1 LNFSQK
7 DIQQIEEKGLSVE
20 KVEKQIKIF
29 KRGNIALNIQ
39 AAATVWDGIFF
50 YSEQEKYEYIS
61 YYEKQK
67 DQLEIVKFVPASG
80 AATRM
85 FQDLQ
90 IFLKEF
96 KPKME
101 SLPEYLK
108 RTNNKNLKLFFDNI
122 EKLPFYKRALNNARE
137 NQPGFDELN
146 RHARKLLLVRTI
158 LYSQGL
164 GLSNYPKGL
173 VPFHDY
179 TNYVATAFEE
189 HFYEAAKYAEANG
202 KARLHFTVSK
212 EHKEKFEAEFDDIKS
227 RVVKKTGIAFK
238 VSYSFQDPKT
248 DTIAVD
254 ENNEPF
260 RTKNG
265 KLFFRPGGHGAL
277 IENLNSQKADLVFIK
292 NIDNVV
298 TTSKLDEISENK
310 KILAGKLLK
319 VQELCFS
326 YLNSLDTKEPSE
338 KNIQGILQFIENEL
352 FYTFPED
359 FDDLSEENKIQQL
372 KSRLN
377 RPLRIC
383 GMVKNEGEPGG
394 GPFLLKM
401 KNGEHSIQIIE
412 SAQIDQNDPRQKQIA
427 KNSTHFNPVDLVC
440 GLRNYKGEAFDLTEF
455 VDPETC
461 FITSKTID
469 GKAIKALELPG
480 LWNGAMAKWNSVFV
494 EVPVSTFNPVKTVI
508 DLLKPSHQP
517 T

>member
-1 LNFSQK
+1 MNFSQK
-7 DIQQIEEKGLSVE
+7 DIQQIESKGLSVE
-20 KVEKQIKIF
+20 KVEEQIEIF
-29 KRGNIALNIQ
+29 KRGNLALDIQ

-67 DQLEIVKFVPASG
+67 NQLEILKFIPASG

-85 FQDLQ
+85 FQGLQ
-90 IFLKEF
+90 IFLQEF
-96 KPKME
+96 KPKTE

-108 RTNNKNLKLFFDNI
+108 RTDNKKLKLLFDNI

-146 RHARKLLLVRTI
+146 RHSRKLLLVQTI
-158 LYSQGL
+158 LYSHGL
-164 GLSNYPKGL
+164 NLSNYPKGL

-179 TNYVATAFEE
+179 TDYVATAFEE
-189 HFYEAAKYAEANG
+189 HFYEAAKYAETNG
-202 KARLHFTVSK
+202 KARLHFTVSE
-212 EHKEKFEAEFDDIKS
+212 EHKEKFEAEYDDIKS
-227 RVVKKTGIAFK
+227 RVSEKTKVAFK

-260 RTKNG
+260 RTKG
-265 KLFFRPGGHGAL
+265 GELFFRPGGHGAL
-277 IENLNSQKADLVFIK
+277 IENLNNQKADLVFIK

-298 TTSKLDEISENK
+298 TTSKLDEVTEYK

-326 YLNSLDTKEPSE
+326 YMNSLETQKPSE

-352 FYTFPED
+352 FYTFPEG
-359 FDDLSEENKIQQL
+359 FDELSEENKIQQL
-372 KSRLN
+372 ISRLN

-401 KNGEHSIQIIE
+401 RNGAHSIQIIE
-412 SAQIDQNDPRQKQIA
+412 GAQIDPNDSQQKQIA

-440 GLRNYKGEAFDLTEF
+440 GMRNYKGEAFDLTEF

-480 LWNGAMAKWNSVFV
+480 LWNGAMAKWNSVFI
-494 EVPVSTFNPVKTVI
+494 EVPVSTFNPVKTIV

>member
-20 KVEKQIKIF
+20 KVEDQIENF
-29 KRGNIALNIQ
+29 KRGNVDLDIL
-39 AAATVWDGIFF
+39 AAATVWDGIFL

-67 DQLEIVKFVPASG
+67 TKLEILKFVPASG

-85 FQDLQ
+85 FKDLQ
-90 IFLKEF
+90 VFLEEF
-96 KPKME
+96 KPQSE

-108 RTNNKNLKLFFDNI
+108 RTNNTNLKLFLDNL
-122 EKLPFYKRALNNARE
+122 EKLPFYERALNTARE

-146 RHARKLLLVRTI
+146 RHARKILLVQTI
-158 LYSQGL
+158 LYSHGL
-164 GLSNYPKGL
+164 GLSNFPKGL
-173 VPFHDY
+173 VPFHNYED
-179 TNYVATAFEE
+179 YVATAFEE

-202 KARLHFTVSK
+202 KANLHFTISE
-212 EHKEKFEAEFDDIKS
+212 EHKEKFEAEYDDIKS
-227 RVVKKTGIAFK
+227 RVTKKTGVTFK
-238 VSYSFQDPKT
+238 VSYSYQDPKT

-254 ENNEPF
+254 LNNKPF
-260 RTKNG
+260 RTEEG
-265 KLFFRPGGHGAL
+265 EMFFRPGGHGAL
-277 IENLNSQKADLVFIK
+277 IENLNNQEADLVFIK

-298 TTSKLDEISENK
+298 IASKLDEVAEYK

-319 VQELCFS
+319 VQEQCFS
-326 YLNSLDTKEPSE
+326 YLNSLELQKPSE

-352 FYTFPED
+352 FYSFPED
-359 FDDLSEENKIQQL
+359 FDLLSDENKIQQL
-372 KSRLN
+372 KFRLN

-394 GPFLLKM
+394 GPFLLRM
-401 KNGEHSIQIIE
+401 KNGEQSIQIIE
-412 SAQIDQNDPRQKQIA
+412 GAQIDQNDPLQKEIA
-427 KNSTHFNPVDLVC
+427 KNSTHFNPVDIVC

-455 VDPETC
+455 IDSETC
-461 FITSKTID
+461 FITSKTVD

-494 EVPVSTFNPVKTVI
+494 EVPVNTFNPVKTVM

-517 T
+517 S

>member
-20 KVEKQIKIF
+20 KVEDQIENF
-29 KRGNIALNIQ
+29 KRGNVDLDIL
-39 AAATVWDGIFF
+39 AAATVWDGIFL

-67 DQLEIVKFVPASG
+67 TKLEILKFVPASG

-85 FQDLQ
+85 FKDLQ
-90 IFLKEF
+90 VFLEEF
-96 KPKME
+96 KPQSE

-108 RTNNKNLKLFFDNI
+108 RTNNTNLKLFLDNL
-122 EKLPFYKRALNNARE
+122 EKLPFYERALNNARE

-146 RHARKLLLVRTI
+146 RHARKILLVQTI
-158 LYSQGL
+158 LYSHGL
-164 GLSNYPKGL
+164 GLSNFPKGL
-173 VPFHDY
+173 VPFHNYED
-179 TNYVATAFEE
+179 YVATAFEE

-202 KARLHFTVSK
+202 KANLHFTISE
-212 EHKEKFEAEFDDIKS
+212 EHKEKFEAEYDDIKS
-227 RVVKKTGIAFK
+227 RVTKKTGVTFK
-238 VSYSFQDPKT
+238 VSYSYQDPKT

-254 ENNEPF
+254 LNNKPF
-260 RTKNG
+260 RSEEG
-265 KLFFRPGGHGAL
+265 EMFFRPGGHGAL
-277 IENLNSQKADLVFIK
+277 IENLNNQEADLVFIK

-298 TTSKLDEISENK
+298 IASKLDEVAEYK

-319 VQELCFS
+319 VQEQCFS
-326 YLNSLDTKEPSE
+326 YLNSLELQKPSE

-352 FYTFPED
+352 FYSFPED
-359 FDDLSEENKIQQL
+359 FDLLSDENKIQQL
-372 KSRLN
+372 KFRLN

-394 GPFLLKM
+394 GPFLLRM
-401 KNGEHSIQIIE
+401 KNGEQSIQIIE
-412 SAQIDQNDPRQKQIA
+412 GAQIDQNDLLQKEIA
-427 KNSTHFNPVDLVC
+427 KNSTHFNPVDIVC

-455 VDPETC
+455 IDPETS
-461 FITSKTID
+461 FITSKTVD

-494 EVPVSTFNPVKTVI
+494 EVPVNTFNPVKTVM

-517 T
+517 S

>member
-1 LNFSQK
+1 MNFSQK

-20 KVEKQIKIF
+20 KVEDQIENF
-29 KRGNIALNIQ
+29 KRGNVDLDIL
-39 AAATVWDGIFF
+39 AAATVWDGIFL

-67 DQLEIVKFVPASG
+67 TKLEILKFVPASG

-85 FQDLQ
+85 FKDLQ
-90 IFLKEF
+90 VFLEEF
-96 KPKME
+96 KPQSE

-108 RTNNKNLKLFFDNI
+108 RTNNTNLKLFLDNL
-122 EKLPFYKRALNNARE
+122 EKLPFYERALNNARE

-146 RHARKLLLVRTI
+146 RHARKILLVQTI
-158 LYSQGL
+158 LYSHGL
-164 GLSNYPKGL
+164 GLSNFPKGL
-173 VPFHDY
+173 VPFHNYED
-179 TNYVATAFEE
+179 YVATAFEE

-202 KARLHFTVSK
+202 KANLHFTISE
-212 EHKEKFEAEFDDIKS
+212 EHKEKFEAEYDDIKS
-227 RVVKKTGIAFK
+227 RVTKKTGVTFK
-238 VSYSFQDPKT
+238 VSYSYQDPKT

-254 ENNEPF
+254 LNNKPF
-260 RTKNG
+260 RSEEG
-265 KLFFRPGGHGAL
+265 EMFFRPGGHGAL
-277 IENLNSQKADLVFIK
+277 IENLNNQEADLVFIK

-298 TTSKLDEISENK
+298 IASKLDEVAEYK

-319 VQELCFS
+319 VQEQCFS
-326 YLNSLDTKEPSE
+326 YLNSLELQKPSE

-352 FYTFPED
+352 FYSFPED
-359 FDDLSEENKIQQL
+359 FDLLSDENKIQQL
-372 KSRLN
+372 KFRLN

-394 GPFLLKM
+394 GPFLLRM
-401 KNGEHSIQIIE
+401 KNGEQSIQIIE
-412 SAQIDQNDPRQKQIA
+412 GAQIDQNDLLQKEIA
-427 KNSTHFNPVDLVC
+427 KNSTHFNPVDIVC

-455 VDPETC
+455 IDSETC
-461 FITSKTID
+461 FITSKTVD

-494 EVPVSTFNPVKTVI
+494 EVPVNTFNPVKTVM

-517 T
+517 S

>member
-7 DIQQIEEKGLSVE
+7 DLQQIEEKGLSVE
-20 KVEKQIKIF
+20 KVEAQIEIF
-29 KRGNIALNIQ
+29 KRGNVALDIQ

-67 DQLEIVKFVPASG
+67 DQLEILKFVPASG

-90 IFLKEF
+90 VFLGEF
-96 KPKME
+96 EPKSE

-158 LYSQGL
+158 LFSQGL
-164 GLSNYPKGL
+164 DLSNYPKGL

-212 EHKEKFEAEFDDIKS
+212 EHKEKFEAEYDDIKF
-227 RVVKKTGIAFK
+227 RVAKKTGVAFI

-260 RTKNG
+260 RTKEG
-265 KLFFRPGGHGAL
+265 ELFFRPGGHGAL
-277 IENLNSQKADLVFIK
+277 IENLNNQKADLVFIK

-298 TTSKLDEISENK
+298 VASKLEEVAEYK
-310 KILAGKLLK
+310 KMLAGKLLK

-326 YLNSLDTKEPSE
+326 YLNRLEIQKPSE

-359 FDDLSEENKIQQL
+359 FDKLSEENKIEQL
-372 KSRLN
+372 KLRLN

-394 GPFLLKM
+394 GPFFVKG
-401 KNGEHSIQIIE
+401 KRGEISIQIVE
-412 SAQIDQNDPRQKQIA
+412 GAQIDQNDPMQKQIA
-427 KNSTHFNPVDLVC
+427 RNSTHFNPVDLVC
-440 GLRNYKGEAFDLTEF
+440 GLKNYKGEAFDLTQF

-461 FITSKTID
+461 FITSKKID

-480 LWNGAMAKWNSVFV
+480 LWNGAMAKWNSIFV
-494 EVPVSTFNPVKTVI
+494 EVPVSTFNPVKTLM

>member
-1 LNFSQK
+1 MNFSQQ

-20 KVEKQIKIF
+20 RVEEQIEIF
-29 KRGNIALNIQ
+29 KRGNIALDIQ
-39 AAATVWDGIFF
+39 AAATVWNGIFF
-50 YSEQEKYEYIS
+50 YSEQEKYEYVS

-67 DQLEIVKFVPASG
+67 DHLEILKFVPASG

-85 FQDLQ
+85 FHDLQ
-90 IFLKEF
+90 VFLEEF
-96 KPKME
+96 EPKTE

-108 RTNNKNLKLFFDNI
+108 RTHNKNLKLFFDNI
-122 EKLPFYKRALNNARE
+122 EKLPFYNRALNNARE

-146 RHARKLLLVRTI
+146 RHSRKLLLVNTI
-158 LYSQGL
+158 LYSHGL

-179 TNYVATAFEE
+179 TDYVATAFEE

-202 KARLHFTVSK
+202 KANLHFTVSK
-212 EHKEKFEAEFDDIKS
+212 EHKEKFQAEFDDFKT
-227 RVVKKTGIAFK
+227 RVVKKTGVTFN
-238 VSYSFQDPKT
+238 VFYSFQDPKT
-248 DTIAVD
+248 DTVAVD

-260 RTKNG
+260 RTKKG
-265 KLFFRPGGHGAL
+265 ALIFRPGGHGAL
-277 IENLNSQKADLVFIK
+277 IENLNNQKADLVFIK

-298 TTSKLDEISENK
+298 VLSKLDEVAEYK
-310 KILAGKLLK
+310 KMLAGKLLK

-326 YLNSLDTKEPSE
+326 YLNRLENPKLSE
-338 KNIQGILQFIENEL
+338 KNMQGILQFIENEL
-352 FYTFPED
+352 YYTFPED
-359 FDDLSEENKIQQL
+359 FDELSVENKIQQL

-394 GPFLLKM
+394 GPFFVKS
-401 KNGEHSIQIIE
+401 KSGEQSIQIVE
-412 SAQIDQNDPRQKQIA
+412 GAQIDQNDPLQKQIA
-427 KNSTHFNPVDLVC
+427 KNATHFNPVDLVC
-440 GLRNYKGEAFDLTEF
+440 GLKNYKGEAFDLTEF
-455 VDPETC
+455 VDPGTC

-494 EVPVSTFNPVKTVI
+494 EVPVNTFNPVKTII
-508 DLLKPSHQP
+508 DLLKSSHQP

>member
-20 KVEKQIKIF
+20 KVEEQIEIF
-29 KRGNIALNIQ
+29 KRGNAVLDIQ
-39 AAATVWDGIFF
+39 AAATVWEGIFL
-50 YSEQEKYEYIS
+50 YSEQEKYEYIL

-67 DQLEIVKFVPASG
+67 DQLEILNFVPASG

-85 FQDLQ
+85 FKDLQ
-90 IFLKEF
+90 IFLQEF
-96 KPKME
+96 NPKTE

-146 RHARKLLLVRTI
+146 RHSRKLLLVQTI
-158 LYSQGL
+158 LYSHGL

-179 TNYVATAFEE
+179 KNYVATAFEE
-189 HFYEAAKYAEANG
+189 HLYEAAKYAEAKG
-202 KARLHFTVSK
+202 KARLHFTVS
-212 EHKEKFEAEFDDIKS
+212 EGHKEKFEAEFDDIES
-227 RVVKKTGIAFK
+227 RVEKKTGVEFL
-238 VSYSFQDPKT
+238 VSFSFQDPIT

-254 ENNEPF
+254 SNNEPF

-265 KLFFRPGGHGAL
+265 ELYFRPGGHGAL
-277 IENLNSQKADLVFIK
+277 IENLNNQKADLVFIK

-298 TTSKLDEISENK
+298 VAPKLDEVVEYK
-310 KILAGKLLK
+310 KMLAGKLLK
-319 VQELCFS
+319 VQEQCFS
-326 YLNSLDTKEPSE
+326 YLNSLDTQKPSE
-338 KNIQGILQFIENEL
+338 KNIQGVLQFIENEL

-359 FDDLSEENKIQQL
+359 FDNLSEEHKIEQL

-401 KNGEHSIQIIE
+401 KNGEYSIQIIE
-412 SAQIDQNDPRQKQIA
+412 GAQIDQNDPLQKQIA
-427 KNSTHFNPVDLVC
+427 KKSTHFNPVDLVC
-440 GLRNYKGEAFDLTEF
+440 GIRNYKGEGFDLTEF
-455 VDPETC
+455 VDPETF
-461 FITSKTID
+461 FITSKSID
-469 GKAIKALELPG
+469 GKTIKALELPG
-480 LWNGAMAKWNSVFV
+480 LWNGAMANWNSVFV
-494 EVPVSTFNPVKTVI
+494 EVPVSIFNPVKSVV
-508 DLLKPSHQP
+508 DLLKPSHQAS
-517 T
+517 

>member
-1 LNFSQK
+1 MNFSQRNIK
-7 DIQQIEEKGLSVE
+7 QIEEKGLSVE
-20 KVEKQIKIF
+20 GVEEQIGIF
-29 KRGNIALNIQ
+29 KQGNKALDIQ

-90 IFLKEF
+90 IFLEEF
-96 KPKME
+96 EPTTE

-108 RTNNKNLKLFFDNI
+108 RTNNRNLKLFFDNI

-146 RHARKLLLVRTI
+146 RHSRKLLLVQTI
-158 LYSQGL
+158 LCSHGL

-173 VPFHDY
+173 VPFHNY
-179 TNYVATAFEE
+179 TEYVATAFEE
-189 HFYEAAKYAEANG
+189 HFYEAAKYSEA
-202 KARLHFTVSK
+202 KAIARLHFTVSQ
-212 EHKEKFEAEFDDIKS
+212 EHMEKFQAEYDDIKS
-227 RVVKKTGIAFK
+227 RVVKKTGIVFK

-254 ENNEPF
+254 ENNKPF
-260 RTKNG
+260 LTKEG
-265 KLFFRPGGHGAL
+265 ELFFRPGGHGAL
-277 IENLNSQKADLVFIK
+277 IENLNNQKADLVFIK

-298 TTSKLDEISENK
+298 VDSKLDEVAEYK
-310 KILAGKLLK
+310 KMLAGKLLK
-319 VQELCFS
+319 VQDMCFS
-326 YLNSLDTKEPSE
+326 YLNSLEVQKPSE
-338 KNIQGILQFIENEL
+338 KNIRGILQFIENEL

-359 FDDLSEENKIQQL
+359 FDGLSEEIKIQKL

-394 GPFLLKM
+394 GPFFVKA
-401 KNGEHSIQIIE
+401 KGGEQSIQIVE
-412 SAQIDQNDPRQKQIA
+412 GAQINQNDQLQKQIA

-440 GLRNYKGEAFDLTEF
+440 GLKNYRGEAFDLTEF
-455 VDPETC
+455 VDPEAC
-461 FITSKTID
+461 FITSKTIE

-494 EVPVSTFNPVKTVI
+494 EVPVSTFNPVKTLM

>member
-20 KVEKQIKIF
+20 KVEDQIENF
-29 KRGNIALNIQ
+29 KRGNVDLDIL
-39 AAATVWDGIFF
+39 AAATVWDGIFL

-67 DQLEIVKFVPASG
+67 TKLEILKFVPASG

-85 FQDLQ
+85 FKDLQ
-90 IFLKEF
+90 VFLEEF
-96 KPKME
+96 KPQSE

-108 RTNNKNLKLFFDNI
+108 RTNNTNLKLFLDNL
-122 EKLPFYKRALNNARE
+122 EKLPFYERALNTARE

-146 RHARKLLLVRTI
+146 RHARKILLVQTI
-158 LYSQGL
+158 LYSHGL
-164 GLSNYPKGL
+164 GLSNFPKGL
-173 VPFHDY
+173 VPFHNYED
-179 TNYVATAFEE
+179 YVATAFEE

-202 KARLHFTVSK
+202 KANLHFTISE
-212 EHKEKFEAEFDDIKS
+212 EHKEKFEAEYDDIKS
-227 RVVKKTGIAFK
+227 RVTKKTGVTFK
-238 VSYSFQDPKT
+238 VSYSYQDPKT

-254 ENNEPF
+254 LNNKPF
-260 RTKNG
+260 RSEEG
-265 KLFFRPGGHGAL
+265 EMFFRPGGHGAL
-277 IENLNSQKADLVFIK
+277 IENLNNQEADLVFIK

-298 TTSKLDEISENK
+298 IASKLDEVAEYK

-319 VQELCFS
+319 VQEQCFS
-326 YLNSLDTKEPSE
+326 YLNSLELQKPSE

-352 FYTFPED
+352 FYSFPED
-359 FDDLSEENKIQQL
+359 FDLLSDENKIQQL
-372 KSRLN
+372 KFRLN

-394 GPFLLKM
+394 GPFLLRM
-401 KNGEHSIQIIE
+401 KNGEQSIQIIE
-412 SAQIDQNDPRQKQIA
+412 GAQIDQNDPLQKEIA
-427 KNSTHFNPVDLVC
+427 KNSTHFNPVDIVC

-455 VDPETC
+455 IDSETC
-461 FITSKTID
+461 FITSKTVD

-494 EVPVSTFNPVKTVI
+494 EVPVNTFNPVKTVM

-517 T
+517 S